1 MNQMKYF
8 PLWTT
13 LLEKLRLKS
22 PYTYD
27 TILLLKSR
35 SIRLNLCPLFLH
47 KSKMSFSVLQ

>member
-27 TILLLKSR
+27 TILLFEIKKHSFESL
-35 SIRLNLCPLFLH
+35 SIILAQ
-47 KSKMSFSVLQ
+47 K

>member
-22 PYTYD
+22 PYTM
-27 TILLLKSR
+27 ILSY
-35 SIRLNLCPLFLH
+35 F
-47 KSKMSFSVLQ
+47 